1 MIKCPELTL
10 SQEAA
15 LNSNHQFFTTTT
27 LTNDDDNDIND
38 LDHYQRNLLHLVVAN
53 NTWSVGR
60 TDRNEKINMIRTLLS
75 IDPQLVIMVDNKN
88 HTPLYT
94 ALEHGAV
101 DCAIEM
107 LHTILKES
115 TMVEEWLQT
124 HFKKTLPLFCLHGM
138 LVEKKEK
145 RRGDGGDGGDEGDGG
160 DGGDGGDEGNKTIV
174 HYLSVWLDSV
184 RRKEQK
190 ALLQECLRSTIR
202 GLGCRASDSISD
214 VPWMNTLH
222 V

>member
-27 LTNDDDNDIND
+27 LTNDDDNDNSSSNIND

-101 DCAIEM
+101 DCALEM
-107 LHTILKES
+107 LHLILKES

-138 LVEKKEK
+138 LEKKKEK
-145 RRGDGGDGGDEGDGG
+145 RRGDGGE
-160 DGGDGGDEGNKTIV
+160 EGNNDSKTII

-184 RRKEQK
+184 GRKEQK
-190 ALLQECLRSTIR
+190 TLLEECLRSTIR
-202 GLGCRASDSISD
+202 GLGCRAIDSISD